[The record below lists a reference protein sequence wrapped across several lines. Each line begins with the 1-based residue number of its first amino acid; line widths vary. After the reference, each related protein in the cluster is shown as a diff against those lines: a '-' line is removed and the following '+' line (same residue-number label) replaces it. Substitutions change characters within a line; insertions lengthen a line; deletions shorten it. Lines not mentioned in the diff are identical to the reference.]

1 MRQHDSNWKIH
12 AGFGDLYVLLGDN
25 RASCKQATG
34 KVKDSAV
41 DVNSKKKEPDN
52 YEKAMDEYATAYEKI
67 AGGSKDK
74 AFHSGGSRDARMGDM
89 FGNAARTRSRQGNDV
104 EAAVIYDK
112 AVACLEN
119 ASNPNKSKLA
129 QMCYELGVSHHKAKQ
144 YSYSKG
150 ALDKAAEY
158 CAKTTKDGT
167 GIEPLYMLIT
177 KQQAFTMYDG
187 NEVEAAKATF
197 EALKALQKKEYGDDS
212 VIVAET
218 LKYLGDVHVALKNKP
233 QASTYYKHALRIL
246 RKRLG
251 NIDQTVR
258 QLEQYIRQLN
268 L

>member
-1 MRQHDSNWKIH
+1 
-12 AGFGDLYVLLGDN
+12 
-25 RASCKQATG
+25 
-34 KVKDSAV
+34 
-41 DVNSKKKEPDN
+41 
-52 YEKAMDEYATAYEKI
+52 
-67 AGGSKDK
+67 
-74 AFHSGGSRDARMGDM
+74 MGDM

-268 L
+268 LWVVWN